1 MQLLEERQEAV
12 ITLNEAKEKLQ
23 KQIDE
28 DLSKIVELKATLT
41 EGGDG
46 MEVLEHQIYELS
58 I

>member
-1 MQLLEERQEAV
+1 M